1 MTKKVR
7 FIKLELQGEIMKHS
21 LVFDGSKFEYSNLLD
36 EVCVIYTDL
45 LELRRKCP
53 HIYKDFEKMY
63 EDMCYLANAE
73 CNSLAN
79 ACNTVNLMFR
89 LHCNEASYNDQVK
102 GNIIFLKL
110 SEATTEKLMH
120 EVEQFKL
127 WVDCIL
133 RTQP

>member
-1 MTKKVR
+1 
-7 FIKLELQGEIMKHS
+7 MKHN
-21 LVFDGSKFEYSNLLD
+21 LEFDDSKFEYSNLLD
-36 EVCVIYTDL
+36 EACVIYPGL
-45 LELRRKCP
+45 SELRIKCP

-63 EDMCYLANAE
+63 EDMCRLAYAE
-73 CNSLAN
+73 CNSLAH

-89 LHCNEASYNDQVK
+89 VNCSAASYNDQVK

-110 SEATTEKLMH
+110 SEATIEQLMH

>member
-1 MTKKVR
+1 
-7 FIKLELQGEIMKHS
+7 MKHNI
-21 LVFDGSKFEYSNLLD
+21 VFDDSKFEYTDLLD
-36 EVCVIYTDL
+36 EACVIYPNL
-45 LELRRKCP
+45 SELRLKCP

-63 EDMCYLANAE
+63 EDMCSVASADCNNLAD
-73 CNSLAN
+73 

-89 LHCNEASYNDQVK
+89 IHCSEISVNDQIK
-102 GNIIFLKL
+102 GNIFFLKL
-110 SEATTEKLMH
+110 SETTIEQLMH

>member
-1 MTKKVR
+1 
-7 FIKLELQGEIMKHS
+7 MKQNI
-21 LVFDGSKFEYSNLLD
+21 VFDDSNFEYSNLLD
-36 EVCVIYTDL
+36 EACVIYPGL
-45 LELRRKCP
+45 SELRIKCP

-63 EDMCYLANAE
+63 EDMCYLAYTE
-73 CNSLAN
+73 CNSLAH

-89 LHCNEASYNDQVK
+89 LHCSEASYNDQVK
-102 GNIIFLKL
+102 RNIIFLKL
-110 SEATTEKLMH
+110 SEVVIEQLMH

>member
-1 MTKKVR
+1 
-7 FIKLELQGEIMKHS
+7 MKHN
-21 LVFDGSKFEYSNLLD
+21 LEFDDSKFEYSNLLD
-36 EVCVIYTDL
+36 EACVIYPGL
-45 LELRRKCP
+45 SELRIKCP

-63 EDMCYLANAE
+63 EDMCDLANAE
-73 CNSLAN
+73 CNSLAH

-89 LHCNEASYNDQVK
+89 VNCSAASYNDQVK

-110 SEATTEKLMH
+110 SEATIEQLMH